1 MHDEVF
7 RQYKAESDNWLKS
20 GRCALL
26 RALLEEAGGGRRDL
40 EILEIGAG
48 VGQNVP
54 ILSEFGRVD
63 VAEISEVGL
72 EVLRGRPEVERIY
85 DQPIPFELAKPY
97 DIICAFDV
105 VEHLEDDR
113 GAAAWI
119 GDGLKPGGSF
129 IATVPAYQW
138 LFSDHDVALGHYRRY
153 TKNSFNAILPARL
166 RVVKTGYFNSTLFPI
181 PAAGRLVKKLRRARM
196 APSRRRGQGEHDRA
210 GLARSDFRSILSA
223 EVGIIRRRPLF
234 PFGLSVFSMAQKVS

>member
-1 MHDEVF
+1 M
-7 RQYKAESDNWLKS
+7 
-20 GRCALL
+20 
-26 RALLEEAGGGRRDL
+26 
-40 EILEIGAG
+40 
-48 VGQNVP
+48 
-54 ILSEFGRVD
+54 
-63 VAEISEVGL
+63 
-72 EVLRGRPEVERIY
+72 LRGRPEVERIY

-153 TKNSFNAILPARL
+153 TKSSFNAILPTRL
-166 RVVKTGYFNSTLFPI
+166 RVVKAGYFNSTLFPI
-181 PAAGRLVKKLRRARM
+181 PAAGRLVKRLRRGRM
-196 APSRRRGQGEHDRA
+196 APSA
-210 GLARSDFRSILSA
+210 GAAKESTTVPGWLDPIFRSILSA

-234 PFGLSVFSMAQKVS
+234 PFGLSVFSMAQKVG